1 MSPNKY
7 TGNYIKEGIGKDIY
21 ADDIFQY
28 DVLEECEFDTGT
40 TR

>member
-7 TGNYIKEGIGKDIY
+7 TGNYTKEGIGKDICT
-21 ADDIFQY
+21 DDILQY
-28 DVLEECEFDTGT
+28 DALEESETDTGT